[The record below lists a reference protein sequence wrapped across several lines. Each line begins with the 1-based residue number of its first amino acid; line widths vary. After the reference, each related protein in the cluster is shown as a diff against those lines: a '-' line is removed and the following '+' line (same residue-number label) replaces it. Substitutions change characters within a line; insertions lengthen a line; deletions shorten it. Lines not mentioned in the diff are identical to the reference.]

1 MDVPR
6 WHLLCLLSLL
16 VLSFVLTSWFVRGR
30 VYSSVGAGTPISY
43 TEVTA
48 FRRYATNGTVDDFAR
63 FDDFLPHQE
72 FDGDVTYTLTAG
84 ATYTASYNA
93 GTALQQ
99 HEQVG
104 NGEEVAPLGDGL
116 FETTFWAAWPGDGN
130 MTMVV
135 RASPIN
141 GAESPA
147 EPESA
152 ETSTNSQ
159 SHVAGSCSQE
169 TDKVYHGTDIAGAD
183 FKGIDYR
190 TLDVTKEAI
199 AHNDSGVS
207 TCSAACCAWDGCA
220 AWIVQSGTGPSVHD
234 GNCTKDTTT
243 CCWLKPNGAGARVRN
258 SKSIAGVVT
267 ASPSRPIIP
276 PPPPPPPAG
285 LPSPHNVS
293 GYHVVLIGATKTLAV
308 ERRDPQGGIKLLGAF
323 DLSTLENGLVLEAW
337 NILRTVVETL
347 ESNSGAIE
355 GVQVSVWFNPCVT
368 GDLSVLSHELL
379 CVATS
384 PSLLI
389 TVYVA
394 LRMLPETGFVG
405 NSSDA
410 SRVPRKLPARLVVK
424 DKDPLGP
431 GEMIVT
437 AGARDTMIDYIAAMP
452 TSVM

>member
-6 WHLLCLLSLL
+6 WNLLSPISLL
-16 VLSFVLTSWFVRGR
+16 VSAFFPTSLILRDVF
-30 VYSSVGAGTPISY
+30 SSVGAGTPISY

-63 FDDFLPHQE
+63 FDDFLPNQE

-99 HEQVG
+99 HQQVG
-104 NGEEVAPLGDGL
+104 HSKAVAPLEDGL

-135 RASPIN
+135 RASRIDA
-141 GAESPA
+141 AESQA
-147 EPESA
+147 EPNSA
-152 ETSTNSQ
+152 GIRANSQ
-159 SHVAGSCSQE
+159 SHVAGSCSQD

-183 FKGIDYR
+183 FKGINYR
-190 TLDVTKEAI
+190 TLDVSKEAI

-207 TCSAACCAWDGCA
+207 ACTAACCGWNGCA

-243 CCWLKPNGAGARVRN
+243 CCWLKPNGAGARVKN
-258 SKSIAGVVT
+258 AKSIAGVVT

-276 PPPPPPPAG
+276 PPPPPPPPG
-285 LPSPHNVS
+285 PPSPHNVS

-308 ERRDPQGGIKLLGAF
+308 ERRDLQGGIELLGTF
-323 DLSTLENGLVLEAW
+323 DLTTLENGLVLEAW
-337 NILRTVVETL
+337 NILRVVVETL
-347 ESNSGAIE
+347 VSNSGVIE
-355 GVQVSVWFNPCVT
+355 GVQISVWFNPCVT
-368 GDLSVLSHELL
+368 EDSIVLLHRLL
-379 CVATS
+379 CVVIS

-389 TVYVA
+389 NRRLL
-394 LRMLPETGFVG
+394 LRLGCFQRQGLSETAPMPPGFLG
-405 NSSDA
+405 SCRPDLL
-410 SRVPRKLPARLVVK
+410 SRTR
-424 DKDPLGP
+424 
-431 GEMIVT
+431 T
-437 AGARDTMIDYIAAMP
+437 H
-452 TSVM
+452 